1 MSMTPDERNQTRL
14 AKLDAKI
21 AEAKAQKRRLLGAEA
36 RDRRKLENRRK
47 VLAGAAVL
55 DEAAR
60 NPEYRASLW
69 ALLGRFLLRP
79 DERALFGFEPL
90 PSRPELVVNHPAL
103 HGGDDGEQAF
113 TEIVEKREA
122 EPA

>member
-1 MSMTPDERNQTRL
+1 MSMTPEARNQTRL

-55 DEAAR
+55 DEASG
-60 NPEYRASLW
+60 NSEYRASLW
-69 ALLGRFLLRP
+69 ALLGRFLSRP

-90 PSRPELVVNHPAL
+90 SSRPELVVNHPAL
-103 HGGDDGEQAF
+103 QGSDAGEHAF
-113 TEIVEKREA
+113 TEVAEKREA